1 MISKFV
7 TLTDYCVLEYM
18 MTPLGDPAPE
28 VVNSQYYFVDNKHV
42 DGYQLYNTD
51 AYTSITKNT
60 RGLSVVA
67 IGGSRLVRVDLTDIP
82 IYTQY
87 DPNIT
92 ETAVSAS
99 LSSFTIM
106 DTMRFHFASGFN
118 FTEVENIILGA
129 RQKLNDLK
137 QLQLANV
144 LVDAQTAQTL
154 LTFNPK
160 PLYLTNT
167 IYDRY
172 VDVKIPTLSYLNED
186 FNQFGSASFEYA
198 ITNGTGFIKEAP
210 ITVSLIEAT
219 YEDYYP
225 ENGEKYELYRVANYF
240 EGSVPQ
246 INEFDSLGAVIQ
258 EATDGDYIEFFATW
272 NGTFAEDLIS
282 TLNAKGP
289 DNDWIFIHQ
298 LQVYEQVGTAL
309 VPSGNFMVYQEDNFD
324 TALSYRPILKEAGFA
339 VSMSI
344 DYTLR
349 LLNKKTGDQIIRTG
363 SMSLFNPNKYGKYL
377 AKLELADRPQS
388 MKVYNKIVQKNLE
401 ISNLFTG
408 GKAPQAATAQMTT
421 APTVIEK
428 EVKVGVPVF
437 YKQSNIQIS
446 QKNALLK
453 YGDGSME
460 VIYGQ
465 GEMILPID
473 PTDNFFKINVYEKNP
488 VNPKVHT
495 PANLNNN
502 STFTLTFGSD
512 SKFVYNGLTDPAYV
526 DPSKGQLSFRIPKDQ
541 AKKILEST
549 DTTLFISLVGAD
561 GTETLLY
568 TGRWLPSSQY
578 SAILRA
584 NEAAQNALLNDPQEI
599 ISELRE
605 KITNLE
611 STNAALTRR
620 LSTSRSIFESPRPG
634 AIRFDTIQSINPI
647 ASVLPP
653 SSELFIVNVDTE
665 VTNLTTFVQDTPL
678 PTTTR
683 KSQDWKNRNPNAG
696 GGPRR

>member
-1 MISKFV
+1 
-7 TLTDYCVLEYM
+7 
-18 MTPLGDPAPE
+18 
-28 VVNSQYYFVDNKHV
+28 
-42 DGYQLYNTD
+42 
-51 AYTSITKNT
+51 
-60 RGLSVVA
+60 
-67 IGGSRLVRVDLTDIP
+67 
-82 IYTQY
+82 
-87 DPNIT
+87 
-92 ETAVSAS
+92 
-99 LSSFTIM
+99 
-106 DTMRFHFASGFN
+106 
-118 FTEVENIILGA
+118 
-129 RQKLNDLK
+129 
-137 QLQLANV
+137 
-144 LVDAQTAQTL
+144 
-154 LTFNPK
+154 
-160 PLYLTNT
+160 
-167 IYDRY
+167 
-172 VDVKIPTLSYLNED
+172 
-186 FNQFGSASFEYA
+186 
-198 ITNGTGFIKEAP
+198 
-210 ITVSLIEAT
+210 
-219 YEDYYP
+219 
-225 ENGEKYELYRVANYF
+225 
-240 EGSVPQ
+240 
-246 INEFDSLGAVIQ
+246 
-258 EATDGDYIEFFATW
+258 
-272 NGTFAEDLIS
+272 
-282 TLNAKGP
+282 
-289 DNDWIFIHQ
+289 
-298 LQVYEQVGTAL
+298 
-309 VPSGNFMVYQEDNFD
+309 
-324 TALSYRPILKEAGFA
+324 
-339 VSMSI
+339 
-344 DYTLR
+344 
-349 LLNKKTGDQIIRTG
+349 
-363 SMSLFNPNKYGKYL
+363 
-377 AKLELADRPQS
+377 

-488 VNPKVHT
+488 ANPKVHT

-620 LSTSRSIFESPRPG
+620 LSTSRSIFESPNFG
-634 AIRFDTIQSINPI
+634 DIRFETVRSINPI

-696 GGPRR
+696 GGPRK